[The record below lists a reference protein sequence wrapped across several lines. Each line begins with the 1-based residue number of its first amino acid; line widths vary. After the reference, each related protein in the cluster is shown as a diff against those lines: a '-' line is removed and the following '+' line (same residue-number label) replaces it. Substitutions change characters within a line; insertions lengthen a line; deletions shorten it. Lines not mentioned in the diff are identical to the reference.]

1 MIKELFLE
9 GRKDLKEIQPG
20 LKVKTE
26 LQKYQT
32 EKKNEKNA
40 FRVLLQAATCN
51 VITVEYPLA
60 DVHLASK
67 SCQCHLSKLSFAR

>member
-20 LKVKTE
+20 LKVK
-26 LQKYQT
+26 
-32 EKKNEKNA
+32 NNGKNA
-40 FRVLLQAATCN
+40 CRVLLQAATWN
-51 VITVEYPLA
+51 DITVEFPLA

-67 SCQCHLSKLSFAR
+67 SCQSHLSKLSFAR